1 MNALRLSVGA
11 TVALAVCLTALGPAS
26 AQRGWMQE
34 AEIRSQLTSVR
45 LTGLYPSN
53 IAWSEQINA
62 DGTTDYVE
70 ANVRRPGRWTVEGE
84 LYCFVYAQPH
94 LGGCFRIVR
103 YSANCYELYTASIGG
118 VAPSPPPAATAMSWN
133 GRMWRDGEQGTCEE
147 KPIS

>member
-1 MNALRLSVGA
+1 MTARRFLAGGLAV
-11 TVALAVCLTALGPAS
+11 LAVCLAFGLPVS
-26 AQRGWMQE
+26 AQRAWMQE
-34 AEIRSQLTSVR
+34 AEIRAQLTNVR

-70 ANVRRPGRWTVEGE
+70 AHERRPGRWTVEGE
-84 LYCFVYAQPH
+84 LYCFVYAQPQQ
-94 LGGCFRIVR
+94 GGCFRIVR
-103 YSANCYELYTASIGG
+103 HSANCYELYTASIGG